1 MGGRPTPRFAAG
13 AGRGHH
19 RVVTRR
25 RLLALIGIALVAG
38 AVAWALA
45 GLPGPPVACLAAG
58 CDCEAAGRGPIR
70 QPANAWSSLALA
82 AAGIAT
88 LITSPAGLSGSPHP
102 PPSPAAAGEG
112 AARLPQAGA
121 EGAESNRTRTGRPRA
136 TITWARRRALTR
148 TVAGT
153 ALVAAGVAAFLYH
166 AGLTA
171 WAARLDGVTAAVL
184 VGALVLH
191 GWAAFGRKEGSRG
204 SATWARAA
212 RALAP
217 WVLVAL
223 GGLCWWLGQNERP
236 WCRPDSLLQA
246 HAAWHVLAAGA
257 IGLWLTTEKPARTG
271 PQVLPPSSLRAGDS
285 DTR

>member
-1 MGGRPTPRFAAG
+1 M
-13 AGRGHH
+13 
-19 RVVTRR
+19 TRR
-25 RLLALIGIALVAG
+25 RLLALLGIALVVG

-58 CDCEAAGRGPIR
+58 CDCEAAGPRPIR

-82 AAGIAT
+82 AAGIGTFIA
-88 LITSPAGLSGSPHP
+88 SPAGLSGSPP
-102 PPSPAAAGEG
+102 PPPPPAAAGG
-112 AARLPQAGA
+112 GTRPQAA
-121 EGAESNRTRTGRPRA
+121 EGARDNTTQPGEARQ
-136 TITWARRRALTR
+136 RRRALTR
-148 TVAGT
+148 TVVGA

-184 VGALVLH
+184 VGALTVH
-191 GWAAFGRKEGSRG
+191 GWAAFGRAGGSRR
-204 SATWARAA
+204 AAIWASSA

-217 WVLVAL
+217 WLLVAL
-223 GGLCWWLGQNERP
+223 GGLCWWLGQNEGP

-271 PQVLPPSSLRAGDS
+271 PQVLPPSTLKAGDS

>member
-1 MGGRPTPRFAAG
+1 M
-13 AGRGHH
+13 
-19 RVVTRR
+19 TRR
-25 RLLALIGIALVAG
+25 RLPALLGIALVAG

-45 GLPGPPVACLAAG
+45 GLPGPPVACPAAG
-58 CDCEAAGRGPIR
+58 CDCEAAGHRPIR

-82 AAGIAT
+82 AAGIGTFIA
-88 LITSPAGLSGSPHP
+88 SRPKA
-102 PPSPAAAGEG
+102 
-112 AARLPQAGA
+112 A
-121 EGAESNRTRTGRPRA
+121 EGAKDNTTQPGETRPKARKRTRL
-136 TITWARRRALTR
+136 RALTR
-148 TVAGT
+148 TAVGA
-153 ALVAAGVAAFLYH
+153 ALVAAGLAAFLYH

-184 VGALVLH
+184 VGALALH
-191 GWAAFGRKEGSRG
+191 GCAAFGRGEGRRG
-204 SATWARAA
+204 AATWAGAA

-217 WVLVAL
+217 WLLVAL
-223 GGLCWWLGQNERP
+223 GGLCWWLGQNEGP

-257 IGLWLTTEKPARTG
+257 LGLWLTTEKPVGTG